1 MAEVIINVGANTQ
14 AASAQVNQLNQALGK
29 TGAAADAATQEAE
42 QLGATLKKQE
52 STIKIIDGAVNLLGG
67 SVELLAGSLVLSGA
81 ATKEQ
86 AEEFERI
93 ALGAIA
99 FADGAKRTV
108 DGLKNLNEGL
118 ALSGGLTKTLN
129 TALLANPAAITA
141 AAIVGLGV
149 AIGGLIFYLNQA
161 DTDFEEV
168 NDALFEN
175 IKLSKEQ
182 IGGIGKQVSEL
193 KLLQSVIADTTQ
205 SEKTRNAAL
214 VELKK
219 TLPGLEGID
228 LKRADAINKI
238 SQAIANEIIAI
249 EQRAKAQ
256 AVQNKLT
263 EFYTRQLEIV
273 AEVQA
278 EFAKNG
284 KQINEFE
291 ARFALQRQDQV
302 GVTGTLANE
311 FQKLNTRIDES
322 TASLSTYAD
331 IIVNKSTPATKAD
344 SEAFKAATVNVLNYK
359 DAVDK
364 RNQAIKEGIELF
376 IEDALGGAEVTPPP
390 ILPQLPPDP
399 LPALEKSALSFS
411 DYLQK
416 LNNDLNEFFEGSAGK
431 AVGASL
437 STAANLAKTL
447 AESQDESSEKAF
459 NASKKYK
466 IAAVVTSA
474 IQSSFEAFGAAQQF
488 GPILGPI
495 LGIAQVAAIAIASNK
510 AIADIKSS
518 TFTAPGSVSTPS
530 SGGSS
535 GAAALAVNP
544 AFNAGGFLGQPQG
557 TLTPITS
564 PQTPL
569 RAYVVS
575 ADVTNGQQ
583 ANAQIQ
589 RRRVLGPG

>member
-1 MAEVIINVGANTQ
+1 MAELIVDLKANTGQ
-14 AASAQVNQLNQALGK
+14 ATAAVNELNEGIKGVGKSTEKVNTDQKQL
-29 TGAAADAATQEAE
+29 E
-42 QLGATLKKQE
+42 ATLKQQE
-52 STIKIIDGAVNLLGG
+52 NTIKVIDGAINLLGG

-81 ATKEQ
+81 ASKEQ
-86 AEEFERI
+86 AEEFEKA

-108 DGLKNLNEGL
+108 DGVKNLNEGL
-118 ALSGGLTKTLN
+118 AASGGILGTVTKGFN
-129 TALLANPAAITA
+129 ALKV
-141 AAIVGLGV
+141 AIVSNPFTAIAV
-149 AIGGLIFYLNQA
+149 AIGAVVAALLIYNETTKESTEDTEEYQKSIDDLNNSLKQTQSIAGANANSIGALSVAFKEGRITQA
-161 DTDFEEV
+161 QYVAQLKELGIDLEGV
-168 NDALFEN
+168 NLSTKKN
-175 IKLSKEQ
+175 IKLVNDLAQANNNIASQQAKRAKLE
-182 IGGIGKQVSEL
+182 GEL
-193 KLLQSVIADTTQ
+193 KLALDKGNEAGDKAVKRIKGEIAELDIQSSSYTAA
-205 SEKTRNAAL
+205 RNAILANL
-214 VELKK
+214 DAQNQANEVSLKTVERKK
-219 TLPGLEGID
+219 AETTEVKAYVNSLEQQEAATKRFTAERIKSLGGLE
-228 LKRADAINKI
+228 
-238 SQAIANEIIAI
+238 I
-249 EQRAKAQ
+249 E
-256 AVQNKLT
+256 
-263 EFYTRQLEIV
+263 
-273 AEVQA
+273 
-278 EFAKNG
+278 
-284 KQINEFE
+284 
-291 ARFALQRQDQV
+291 
-302 GVTGTLANE
+302 
-311 FQKLNTRIDES
+311 
-322 TASLSTYAD
+322 
-331 IIVNKSTPATKAD
+331 
-344 SEAFKAATVNVLNYK
+344 
-359 DAVDK
+359 
-364 RNQAIKEGIELF
+364 
-376 IEDALGGAEVTPPP
+376 PPP

-399 LPALEKSALSFS
+399 LPDLEKQALSFS

-416 LNNDLNEFFEGSAGK
+416 VNNDLNEFFSSNAGK

-495 LGIAQVAAIAIASNK
+495 LGIAQVAAIAVASNK

-544 AFNAGGFLGQPQG
+544 AFGAGGFLGQPQG

-583 ANAQIQ
+583 AQSQIQ

>member
-1 MAEVIINVGANTQ
+1 MAEVSINIGANTQ
-14 AASAQVNQLNQALGK
+14 DANAQINQLNQSLGK
-29 TGAAADAATQEAE
+29 TGVAAEGATQSNAKLEA
-42 QLGATLKKQE
+42 QLKQQE
-52 STIKIIDGAVNLLGG
+52 NTIKVIDGAVNLLGG

-81 ATKEQ
+81 ASKEQ
-86 AEEFERI
+86 AEEFEKA

-108 DGLKNLNEGL
+108 DGVKNLNEGL
-118 ALSGGLTKTLN
+118 AASGGIIGTVTKSFNALKVAIATN
-129 TALLANPAAITA
+129 PFTAIA
-141 AAIVGLGV
+141 V
-149 AIGGLIFYLNQA
+149 AIGVVVSALLIYNETTKESTEETEDYKKAVDGLNSSLKQTQSIAGANANSIGALSVAFKDGRITQA
-161 DTDFEEV
+161 QYVAQLKELGIDLEGVNLSTEKNLKLV
-168 NDALFEN
+168 NDLAQANNN
-175 IKLSKEQ
+175 ITSQQAIRTKLE
-182 IGGIGKQVSEL
+182 GEL
-193 KLLQSVIADTTQ
+193 KLALDKGTEAGDRAVKNIKAQIA
-205 SEKTRNAAL
+205 
-214 VELKK
+214 ELDINTSRYTANRDAILGTLDAQKK
-219 TLPGLEGID
+219 T
-228 LKRADAINKI
+228 
-238 SQAIANEIIAI
+238 NEESPKTVERVKQETI
-249 EQRAKAQ
+249 E
-256 AVQNKLT
+256 
-263 EFYTRQLEIV
+263 I
-273 AEVQA
+273 
-278 EFAKNG
+278 
-284 KQINEFE
+284 
-291 ARFALQRQDQV
+291 
-302 GVTGTLANE
+302 
-311 FQKLNTRIDES
+311 
-322 TASLSTYAD
+322 
-331 IIVNKSTPATKAD
+331 
-344 SEAFKAATVNVLNYK
+344 LNYK

-364 RNQAIKEGIELF
+364 RNAAIKEGIDLF
-376 IEDALGGAEVTPPP
+376 IKEALGGAEITPPPP

-399 LPALEKSALSFS
+399 LPDLEKSALSFS

-416 LNNDLNEFFEGSAGK
+416 VNNDLNEFFSSSAGK

-495 LGIAQVAAIAIASNK
+495 LGIAQVAAIAVASNK

-583 ANAQIQ
+583 AQAQIQ

>member
-1 MAEVIINVGANTQ
+1 MAEVSINIGANTQ
-14 AASAQVNQLNQALGK
+14 DANAQINQLNQSLGK
-29 TGAAADAATQEAE
+29 TGVAAEGATQSNAKLEA
-42 QLGATLKKQE
+42 QLKQQE
-52 STIKIIDGAVNLLGG
+52 NTIKVIDGAVNLLGG

-81 ATKEQ
+81 ASKEQ
-86 AEEFERI
+86 AEEFEKA

-108 DGLKNLNEGL
+108 DGVKNLNEGL
-118 ALSGGLTKTLN
+118 AASGGIIGTVTKSFNALKVAIATN
-129 TALLANPAAITA
+129 PFTAIA
-141 AAIVGLGV
+141 V
-149 AIGGLIFYLNQA
+149 AIGVVVSALLIYNETTKESTEETEDYKKAVDGLNSSLKQTQSIAGANANSIGALSVAFKDGRITQA
-161 DTDFEEV
+161 QYVAQLKELGIDLEGVNLSTEKNLKLV
-168 NDALFEN
+168 NDLAQANNN
-175 IKLSKEQ
+175 ITSQQAIRTKLE
-182 IGGIGKQVSEL
+182 GEL
-193 KLLQSVIADTTQ
+193 KLALDKGTEAGDRAVKNIKAQIA
-205 SEKTRNAAL
+205 
-214 VELKK
+214 ELDINTSRYTANRDAILGTLDAQKK
-219 TLPGLEGID
+219 T
-228 LKRADAINKI
+228 
-238 SQAIANEIIAI
+238 NEESPKTVERVKQETI
-249 EQRAKAQ
+249 E
-256 AVQNKLT
+256 
-263 EFYTRQLEIV
+263 I
-273 AEVQA
+273 
-278 EFAKNG
+278 
-284 KQINEFE
+284 
-291 ARFALQRQDQV
+291 
-302 GVTGTLANE
+302 
-311 FQKLNTRIDES
+311 
-322 TASLSTYAD
+322 
-331 IIVNKSTPATKAD
+331 
-344 SEAFKAATVNVLNYK
+344 LNYK

-364 RNQAIKEGIELF
+364 RNAAIKEGIDLF
-376 IEDALGGAEVTPPP
+376 IKEALGGAEITPPPP

-399 LPALEKSALSFS
+399 LPDLEKSALSFS

-416 LNNDLNEFFEGSAGK
+416 VNNDLNEFFSSSAGK

-495 LGIAQVAAIAIASNK
+495 LGIAQVAAIAVASNK

-530 SGGSS
+530 TGGSS

-583 ANAQIQ
+583 ANAQIT
-589 RRRVLGPG
+589 RRRTLGPG

>member
-14 AASAQVNQLNQALGK
+14 EANAQVNQLNQTLGK
-29 TGAAADAATQEAE
+29 TGAAADAATKEAE

-52 STIKIIDGAVNLLGG
+52 ANIKIIDGAINLLGG
-67 SVELLAGSLVLSGA
+67 SVELLASGLLLSGA
-81 ATKEQ
+81 ASKEQ
-86 AEEFERI
+86 AEEFEAA

-99 FADGAKRTV
+99 FADGTKRTL
-108 DGLKNLNEGL
+108 DGIKSLNEGL
-118 ALSGGLTKTLN
+118 ASYGGVAGAARKAQVALN
-129 TALLANPAAITA
+129 AAILANPWTALAVAVAAVSVALVAYYNSQVDSEEAVKSGTAAIEAQTA
-141 AAIVGLGV
+141 AKKLLKEETDRLREVDTEYSKGLGNETKEIQRQLNLLV
-149 AIGGLIFYLNQA
+149 AKGASESEIFAKKKQLIQSEINDLNRRLGNIGGNAELENEINNQLL
-161 DTDFEEV
+161 
-168 NDALFEN
+168 DARN
-175 IKLSKEQ
+175 KLD
-182 IGGIGKQVSEL
+182 V
-193 KLLQSVIADTTQ
+193 AQ
-205 SEKTRNAAL
+205 SEYDRKR
-214 VELKK
+214 
-219 TLPGLEGID
+219 LEASP
-228 LKRADAINKI
+228 K
-238 SQAIANEIIAI
+238 AI
-249 EQRAKAQ
+249 EFTKQE
-256 AVQNKLT
+256 T
-263 EFYTRQLEIV
+263 IEI
-273 AEVQA
+273 
-278 EFAKNG
+278 
-284 KQINEFE
+284 
-291 ARFALQRQDQV
+291 
-302 GVTGTLANE
+302 
-311 FQKLNTRIDES
+311 
-322 TASLSTYAD
+322 
-331 IIVNKSTPATKAD
+331 
-344 SEAFKAATVNVLNYK
+344 LNYK

-364 RNQAIKEGIELF
+364 RNKAIQEGIDLFIKE
-376 IEDALGGAEVTPPP
+376 ALGGPEITPPPP

-416 LNNDLNEFFEGSAGK
+416 LNNDLNEFFSSNAGK

-495 LGIAQVAAIAIASNK
+495 LGLAQVSAIAIASNK

-535 GAAALAVNP
+535 GAAALAVSP
-544 AFNAGGFLGQPQG
+544 SFGAGGFLGQPQG

-583 ANAQIQ
+583 ANAQIT
-589 RRRVLGPG
+589 RRRTLGPG

>member
-1 MAEVIINVGANTQ
+1 MAEVIVDLKANTGQ
-14 AASAQVNQLNQALGK
+14 ATAAVDELNKGIKDVGKSTEKVNTDQKQL
-29 TGAAADAATQEAE
+29 E
-42 QLGATLKKQE
+42 ATLKKQE
-52 STIKIIDGAVNLLGG
+52 NTIKVIDGAINLLGG

-81 ATKEQ
+81 ASKEQ
-86 AEEFERI
+86 AEEFEKA

-99 FADGAKRTV
+99 FADGAKRTF

-118 ALSGGLTKTLN
+118 AATGGFTKTLE
-129 TALLANPAAITA
+129 TQFTKLFAVIKANPFVALASVLAAVAVAYEAVASEQRKNARITKEE
-141 AAIVGLGV
+141 LD
-149 AIGGLIFYLNQA
+149 LNNELNKVRKESIDPLDRA
-161 DTDFEEV
+161 LEVLTD
-168 NDALFEN
+168 
-175 IKLSKEQ
+175 S
-182 IGGIGKQVSEL
+182 
-193 KLLQSVIADTTQ
+193 
-205 SEKTRNAAL
+205 
-214 VELKK
+214 
-219 TLPGLEGID
+219 
-228 LKRADAINKI
+228 
-238 SQAIANEIIAI
+238 I
-249 EQRAKAQ
+249 EQRGLEVKAIEDLKK
-256 AVQNKLT
+256 A
-263 EFYTRQLEIV
+263 YP
-273 AEVQA
+273 
-278 EFAKNG
+278 G
-284 KQINEFE
+284 FE
-291 ARFALQRQDQV
+291 AFLTRENTLNEKGILFLKTKIAIRKDEAGLSLLAQKQVEAEIKLEDRLAEIEREFGFTQQAANAKKKAREEFTNSTEVLNKKETEYLDNINKEYEQLQLLQPILDRQVEVSKQNTEQV
-302 GVTGTLANE
+302 KAEITE
-311 FQKLNTRIDES
+311 
-322 TASLSTYAD
+322 
-331 IIVNKSTPATKAD
+331 II
-344 SEAFKAATVNVLNYK
+344 NYK

-364 RNQAIKEGIELF
+364 RNKAIQEGIDLF
-376 IEDALGGAEVTPPP
+376 IKDALGGAEISPPP
-390 ILPQLPPDP
+390 PMVPSPGEPVDFLPD
-399 LPALEKSALSFS
+399 LEKSALSFS

-416 LNNDLNEFFEGSAGK
+416 LNNDLNEFFESNAGK

-437 STAANLAKTL
+437 ATAANLAKTL

-495 LGIAQVAAIAIASNK
+495 LGLAQVAAIAIASNK

-518 TFTAPGSVSTPS
+518 TFSAPGSVSTPS

-564 PQTPL
+564 PQSPL

-583 ANAQIQ
+583 AQAQIQ

>member
-1 MAEVIINVGANTQ
+1 MAEVIVDLKANTGQ
-14 AASAQVNQLNQALGK
+14 ATAAVNELNEGIKGVGKSTEKVNSDQKQL
-29 TGAAADAATQEAE
+29 E
-42 QLGATLKKQE
+42 ATLKQQE
-52 STIKIIDGAVNLLGG
+52 NTIKVIDGAINLLGG

-81 ATKEQ
+81 ASKEQ
-86 AEEFERI
+86 AEEFEKA

-108 DGLKNLNEGL
+108 DGVKNLNEGL
-118 ALSGGLTKTLN
+118 AASGGIIGTVTKGFN
-129 TALLANPAAITA
+129 ALKV
-141 AAIVGLGV
+141 AIVSNPFTAVAV
-149 AIGGLIFYLNQA
+149 AIGAVVAALLIYNETTKESTEDTEEYQKSIDDLNKSLKQTQSIAGANANSIGALSVAFKDGRITQA
-161 DTDFEEV
+161 QYVAQLKELGIDLEGV
-168 NDALFEN
+168 NLSTAKN
-175 IKLSKEQ
+175 IKLVNDLAQANNNIVSQQAIRAKLEGELKLALDKGTEAGDRAVKNIKEQ
-182 IGGIGKQVSEL
+182 IAEL
-193 KLLQSVIADTTQ
+193 DINTSSYTA
-205 SEKTRNAAL
+205 TRDSIL
-214 VELKK
+214 
-219 TLPGLEGID
+219 
-228 LKRADAINKI
+228 
-238 SQAIANEIIAI
+238 
-249 EQRAKAQ
+249 
-256 AVQNKLT
+256 
-263 EFYTRQLEIV
+263 
-273 AEVQA
+273 
-278 EFAKNG
+278 
-284 KQINEFE
+284 
-291 ARFALQRQDQV
+291 
-302 GVTGTLANE
+302 GTLDAQKQTNE
-311 FQKLNTRIDES
+311 ES
-322 TASLSTYAD
+322 P
-331 IIVNKSTPATKAD
+331 K
-344 SEAFKAATVNVLNYK
+344 TVERVKQETIEILNYK

-364 RNQAIKEGIELF
+364 RNAAIKEGIELF
-376 IEDALGGAEVTPPP
+376 IEDALGGAEISPPP
-390 ILPQLPPDP
+390 PMVPSPGEPFDFLPD
-399 LPALEKSALSFS
+399 LEKSALSFS

-416 LNNDLNEFFEGSAGK
+416 LNNDLNEFFSSNAGK

-447 AESQDESSEKAF
+447 SEAQDESSEKAF

-495 LGIAQVAAIAIASNK
+495 LGLAQVAAIAIASNK

-530 SGGSS
+530 TGGSS

-544 AFNAGGFLGQPQG
+544 AFNTGGFLGQPQG

-583 ANAQIQ
+583 AQAQIQ

>member
-1 MAEVIINVGANTQ
+1 MAEVIVDLKANTGQ
-14 AASAQVNQLNQALGK
+14 ATAAVNELNEGIKGVGKSTEKVNTDQKQL
-29 TGAAADAATQEAE
+29 E
-42 QLGATLKKQE
+42 ATLKQQE
-52 STIKIIDGAVNLLGG
+52 NTIKVIDGAINLLGG

-81 ATKEQ
+81 ASKEQ
-86 AEEFERI
+86 AEEFEKA

-108 DGLKNLNEGL
+108 DGVKNLNEGL
-118 ALSGGLTKTLN
+118 AASGGIIGTVTKGFN
-129 TALLANPAAITA
+129 ALKV
-141 AAIVGLGV
+141 AIVSNPFTAVAV
-149 AIGGLIFYLNQA
+149 AIGAVVAALLIYNETTKKSTEDTEEYQKSIDDLNKSLKQTQSIAGANANSIGALSVAFKDGRITQA
-161 DTDFEEV
+161 QYVAQLKELGIDLEGV
-168 NDALFEN
+168 NLSTAKN
-175 IKLSKEQ
+175 IKLVNDLAQANNNIVSQQAIRAKLEGELKLALDKGTEAGDRAVKNIKEQ
-182 IGGIGKQVSEL
+182 IAEL
-193 KLLQSVIADTTQ
+193 DINTSSYTA
-205 SEKTRNAAL
+205 TRDSIL
-214 VELKK
+214 
-219 TLPGLEGID
+219 
-228 LKRADAINKI
+228 
-238 SQAIANEIIAI
+238 
-249 EQRAKAQ
+249 
-256 AVQNKLT
+256 
-263 EFYTRQLEIV
+263 
-273 AEVQA
+273 
-278 EFAKNG
+278 
-284 KQINEFE
+284 
-291 ARFALQRQDQV
+291 
-302 GVTGTLANE
+302 GTLDAQKQTNE
-311 FQKLNTRIDES
+311 ES
-322 TASLSTYAD
+322 P
-331 IIVNKSTPATKAD
+331 K
-344 SEAFKAATVNVLNYK
+344 TVERVKQETIEILNYK

-364 RNQAIKEGIELF
+364 RNAAIKEGIELF
-376 IEDALGGAEVTPPP
+376 IEDALGGAEISPPP
-390 ILPQLPPDP
+390 PMVPSPGEPFDFLPD
-399 LPALEKSALSFS
+399 LEKSALSFS

-416 LNNDLNEFFEGSAGK
+416 LNNDLNEFFSSNAGK

-447 AESQDESSEKAF
+447 SEAQDESSEKAF

-495 LGIAQVAAIAIASNK
+495 LGLAQVAAIAIASNK

-530 SGGSS
+530 TGGSS

-544 AFNAGGFLGQPQG
+544 AFNTGGFLGQPQG

-583 ANAQIQ
+583 AQAQIQ